1 MEGVGRRGVLG
12 VESPDPVLS
21 LFGALGLGA
30 SAGTALVVD
39 MARDSRVGTDRTL
52 ADLLEDGPTLHE
64 LSPTRPGVAV
74 ISAGPVDVVAGLPLI
89 ERLAANWPAVVVRCS
104 ADGWPGPTV
113 PVRPLLP
120 GLLAPTELIPAV
132 WQTVVGGVRPP
143 GPGPVLP
150 RLGPRS
156 ARNLLTGRL
165 PTRGRWLRVWERVW
179 EMPWA

>member
-1 MEGVGRRGVLG
+1 MEGVGRRGVIG

-39 MARDSRVGTDRTL
+39 MAKGLVLGTDRTL
-52 ADLLEDGPTLHE
+52 ADLLEDGPALHE
-64 LSPTRPGVAV
+64 LSPARSGVAV
-74 ISAGPVDVVAGLPLI
+74 ISGGTVDVVAGLPII

-104 ADGWPGPTV
+104 EDAWPGPTV

-120 GLLAPTELIPAV
+120 GLLAPTAAIPAV

-150 RLGPRS
+150 RIGPRS
-156 ARNLLTGRL
+156 ARNLLSGRL
-165 PTRGRWLRVWERVW
+165 PTHGRWLRVWGRVW

>member
-1 MEGVGRRGVLG
+1 MEGLGRRGVLG

-39 MARDSRVGTDRTL
+39 MARTSGVGTERTL
-52 ADLLEDGPTLHE
+52 ADLLEDGPALHE
-64 LSPTRPGVAV
+64 LSPARSGVAV
-74 ISAGPVDVVAGLPLI
+74 ISAGAVAPVAGLALI
-89 ERLAANWPAVVVRCS
+89 ERLATNWPALVVRCS
-104 ADGWPGPTV
+104 AGDWPGPTV

-120 GLLAPTELIPAV
+120 GMLAPVEIIPAV

-150 RLGPRS
+150 RLGLHN
-156 ARNLLTGRL
+156 ARNLLSGRL

-179 EMPWA
+179 GMPWA

>member
-39 MARDSRVGTDRTL
+39 MSGGWGVVTDRTL
-52 ADLLEDGPTLHE
+52 ADLLEDGPALHE
-64 LSPTRPGVAV
+64 LSPARSGVAV
-74 ISAGPVDVVAGLPLI
+74 ISAGPVDAVAGLSLI

-104 ADGWPGPTV
+104 ADSWPGPTV

-120 GLLAPTELIPAV
+120 GLLSPTEVIPAV
-132 WQTVVGGVRPP
+132 WQTVAGGVRAP

-150 RLGPRS
+150 RLGPHS
-156 ARNLLTGRL
+156 ARNLLAGRL

-179 EMPWA
+179 GMPWA